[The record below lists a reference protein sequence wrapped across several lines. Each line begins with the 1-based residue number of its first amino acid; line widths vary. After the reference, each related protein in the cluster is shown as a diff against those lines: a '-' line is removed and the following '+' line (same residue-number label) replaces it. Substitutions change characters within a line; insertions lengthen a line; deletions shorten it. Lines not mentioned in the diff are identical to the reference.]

1 MTDPVSIVMAVHN
14 GGRFLSEQVGSI
26 LAQLHDDDELVIVDD
41 ASSDGSVAW
50 LESLG
55 DTRVKLHL
63 NPSNL
68 GIRATFERGFSL
80 ARHDIVFL
88 SDQDDAWVAGK
99 RDAFVA
105 AFQRDRSVV
114 VVLSDSELIDSD
126 GALIS
131 PSFMAT
137 RGGFRGDWWNTVVK
151 NRYLGCSMAVRRS
164 LFASALPI
172 PVAAPMHDMWLGAIG
187 SIVGDVTYLPKIYLR
202 YRRHGH
208 NATPS
213 TRRSIPVML
222 VRRVQFVYAIGS
234 RLLLLVAT
242 GRFRRLSTDSKS
254 PP

>member
-1 MTDPVSIVMAVHN
+1 MAVHN
-14 GGRFLSEQVGSI
+14 GGRFLGEQVGSI
-26 LAQLHDDDELVIVDD
+26 LAQLHEDDELVIFDD
-41 ASSDGSVAW
+41 ASSDDSVAL
-50 LESLG
+50 LEALG
-55 DTRVKLHL
+55 DARVKLYR

-68 GIRATFERGFSL
+68 GIRVTFERGFAL

-88 SDQDDAWVAGK
+88 SDQDDVWVAGK

-105 AFQRDRSVV
+105 AFDDDRSAV

-137 RGGFRGDWWNTVVK
+137 RGGFRGDWWSTVVK

-164 LFASALPI
+164 LFAFALPI
-172 PVAAPMHDMWLGAIG
+172 PAGAPMHDMWLGAVG
-187 SIVGDVTYLPKIYLR
+187 SIVGGVVYLPVIYLR

-222 VRRVQFVYAIGS
+222 VRRVRFLFAIAS
-234 RLLLLVAT
+234 RLLLLAAT
-242 GRFRRLSTDSKS
+242 GRLRWPSTAPESRR
-254 PP
+254 